1 MYHLKKIIL
10 GVIYRSPESSLTDFN
25 GNLENL
31 LVKIDREKKYAFL
44 SGDYNVNTLH
54 ELSCHASATQ
64 DFINLFSSFGYQKL
78 ISKPTRV
85 VKEGC
90 TIKSSTLIDNI
101 YTNINDWNDGI
112 SGVLHSDDVIGNDN
126 KIIFYIRR
134 NSTLPKFKKYRIQRD
149 FCLKNVFSLKKDYI
163 KKWQDL

>member
-1 MYHLKKIIL
+1 MSTLYINYH
-10 GVIYRSPESSLTDFN
+10 VT
-25 GNLENL
+25 
-31 LVKIDREKKYAFL
+31 
-44 SGDYNVNTLH
+44 
-54 ELSCHASATQ
+54 HASATQ

-85 VKEGC
+85 VREGC

-101 YTNINDWNDGI
+101 DTNINYWNDGI
-112 SGVLHSDDVIGNDN
+112 SGVLHSDDVIGNDH

-149 FCLKNVFSLKKDYI
+149 FCLKNVYYI
-163 KKWQDL
+163 KIKWQDLYEQNLADKAFTYFITYIKICSTSAVLKKKSK

>member
-1 MYHLKKIIL
+1 M

-64 DFINLFSSFGYQKL
+64 DFINLFSSSGYQKL

-90 TIKSSTLIDNI
+90 TIDNI
-101 YTNINDWNDGI
+101 YTNINDWNGGI
-112 SGVLHSDDVIGNDN
+112 SGVLHSDDVIGNDH
-126 KIIFYIRR
+126 KIIFDIRT

-149 FCLKNVFSLKKDYI
+149 FCLNNVFTLKKYY
-163 KKWQDL
+163 KKWQNLYEQHFC